1 MSHAQIFLSVVS
13 PTSHFSSSCWN
24 SNQIR
29 GEEELKSQVK
39 PNGKVTE
46 HGRRFCI
53 NVWMPFLCV
62 SGLIETRKKKH
73 KAEGKSP
80 RSPSSVRVTSK
91 LSTRKGE
98 KINPDQWREWLRSQ
112 NNRERTGRIQ
122 ILGMS

>member
-62 SGLIETRKKKH
+62 SGLIETRKKAQGRRKEP
-73 KAEGKSP
+73 KITFFGEGHLKTLYKEGREDKP
-80 RSPSSVRVTSK
+80 RSV
-91 LSTRKGE
+91 KGVVKVPE
-98 KINPDQWREWLRSQ
+98 
-112 NNRERTGRIQ
+112 
-122 ILGMS
+122 